1 MDWVKLFLSPFGRIG
16 RRLYGMAMAAI
27 IATQIFSATLPVIG
41 FAIIPILNY
50 PALCLAVKRL
60 HDWNRSGAWMIVPYA
75 IILGYVVILCWYA
88 LITFGGFGTFSGGR
102 SEDAATGRAL
112 AAQAGYVLFVM
123 PMAVLFLIGLIPG
136 NRGQNRFGAPF
147 VPRAV

>member
-16 RRLYGMAMAAI
+16 RRVYGTAMAAI
-27 IATQIFSATLPVIG
+27 IVTQIFSATLPVIG
-41 FAIIPILNY
+41 FLIIPVLNY
-50 PALCLAVKRL
+50 PALCLAIKRL

-75 IILGYVVILCWYA
+75 VILGYVVSLCWYA

-102 SEDAATGRAL
+102 SEDAAIGRTL
-112 AAQAGYVLFVM
+112 ADQAGYILILM
-123 PMAVLFLIGLIPG
+123 PMTVLVLIGLIPG

-147 VPRAV
+147 VLRAP